1 MKDKL
6 VISAYGSHNAA
17 IAMFYKGEYKVVEVE
32 RWLNSKNIGLTG
44 YMPSRHPQ
52 IVFDEITEFLLSQTD
67 RSDADIL
74 ITGYLNN
81 KMVTPKFH
89 VKKTI
94 ACDHHTA
101 HAADAFYQS
110 PYKEALVFTFDG
122 GGDGGYF
129 NVYLADRKGGIKLVD
144 KFNQDLGF
152 PYMVI
157 CDHLK
162 DIKKEALSIGN
173 LVYAGKV
180 MGLCSYG
187 KIREEWVPHFD
198 EFYSKFNYVG
208 NALIGGGETRHDAVT
223 ALFKALGAEDFDIEN
238 SRYDGEFA
246 WDIAATSQKSFEN
259 QFFKY
264 AQKYLDMYPDLPV
277 ALAGG
282 CALNVLLNSKLLKLR
297 NNKVFVPPNVS
308 DCGIAAGALLWYMEP
323 EGQIDLTYSGT
334 PILDKNQFGTYVQE
348 HDLEVYEN
356 VTVEELAEYL
366 ANGHIVGMIQ
376 GNSEH
381 GSRALGNRSILCAP
395 GEGMKDI
402 LNHKV
407 KHREWYRPFA
417 PICRLEDV
425 SKYFEF
431 DDGVESRHMVFVA
444 NVREEWRST
453 LPAITHQDNTARL
466 QTVTKSQNPL
476 IYDLITEFEKHSGYG
491 VILNTSF
498 NVDGKP
504 ILTRLSDAFTILR
517 GTQLDAVYYEG
528 KLILRSNNKTFK
540 QQKQKLEEKK
550 LTDDTTVYVMS
561 FKENED
567 EIKADIEII
576 KTLASKNHKIVLI
589 VANSHINH
597 YKNELPESNNF
608 KYYPILR
615 LKHHFYEARLKNRFG
630 FDTSSTIEYAKLV
643 KLLWCK
649 DILKE
654 NLFNTNYQ
662 LFVNLDELANN
673 TYEYNIARDVDLLS
687 QFAKNDD
694 YVVIT
699 SKKDHPS
706 IFDKEYIQSKKKVNV
721 EHYPTSALFCGNVEN
736 MSWMLANYEGMLLHY
751 MDNGKIGKEH
761 DYILMSSV
769 ENMHRYKFLDS

>member
-17 IAMFYKGEYKVVEVE
+17 IAMFYKGEYRVIEVE
-32 RWLNSKNIGLTG
+32 RWLNSKNIGLTN
-44 YMPSRHPQ
+44 YMPSKHPQ

-67 RSDADIL
+67 RSDADVL
-74 ITGYLNN
+74 ITGYLGKNI
-81 KMVTPKFH
+81 TPKFH
-89 VKKTI
+89 VKQTMG
-94 ACDHHTA
+94 CDHHTA
-101 HAADAFYQS
+101 HAAAAFYQS

-122 GGDGGYF
+122 GGDNGYF
-129 NVYLADRKGGIKLVD
+129 NVYTADRKGGIKLVD

-187 KIREEWVPHFD
+187 NIRDEWVPHFD
-198 EFYSKFNYVG
+198 EFYSVFNYVG
-208 NALIGGGETRHDAVT
+208 NALIGGAEARHDAVT
-223 ALFKALGAEDFDIEN
+223 KLFKAIGAEDFDIEH
-238 SRYDGEFA
+238 SRYDGQFA
-246 WDIAATSQKSFEN
+246 YDIAATSQKSFEN

-264 AQKYLDMYPDLPV
+264 AQKYLDMYPNLPV
-277 ALAGG
+277 AMAGG

-297 NNKVFVPPNVS
+297 NNQLFVPPNVS
-308 DCGIAAGALLWYMEP
+308 DCGIAAGALLWHLAP
-323 EGQIDLTYSGT
+323 EGQVDLTYSGT

-356 VTVEELAEYL
+356 VTVEELAQYL
-366 ANGHIVGMIQ
+366 ASGHIVGMIQ

-395 GEGMKDI
+395 GEGMKDT

-417 PICRLEDV
+417 PICRLEDTP
-425 SKYFEF
+425 KYFEF
-431 DDGVESRHMVFVA
+431 DEGVESRHMVFVA
-444 NVREEWRST
+444 NVREEWRTT

-476 IYDLITEFEKHSGYG
+476 IYDLITEFEKHAGYG

-504 ILTRLSDAFTILR
+504 ILSRLSDAFKMLR
-517 GTQLDAVYYEG
+517 DTQLDAVYYEG
-528 KLILRSNNKTFK
+528 KLILRTNNKSFK
-540 QQKQKLEEKK
+540 QQKQVEESTK
-550 LTDDTTVYVMS
+550 LTDDTSVYVMS
-561 FKENED
+561 FKDHEND
-567 EIKADIEII
+567 IKADIEII
-576 KTLASKNHKIVLI
+576 KSLAKNDHKIVLI

-597 YKNELPESNNF
+597 YKAELPESDKF
-608 KYYPILR
+608 KYYPILK
-615 LKHHFYEARLKNRFG
+615 LKHHFYEPQLKARFG
-630 FDTSSTIEYAKLV
+630 FDTSSTIEYAKIAR
-643 KLLWCK
+643 LLWCK
-649 DILKE
+649 DIIKE
-654 NLFNTNYQ
+654 NLFNTNYH
-662 LFVNLDELANN
+662 LFVNLDELAHNQYSYSI
-673 TYEYNIARDVDLLS
+673 TRDVDLLS

-699 SKKDHPS
+699 SKTENTS
-706 IFDKEYIQSKKKVNV
+706 IFDADYIKKKKNIEVN
-721 EHYPTSALFCGNVEN
+721 HFPTSALFCGNWEN
-736 MSWMLANYEGMLLHY
+736 TRWMLENYEGMLLHY
-751 MDNGKIGKEH
+751 MNNGRIGKES
-761 DYILMSSV
+761 DYILMSAV